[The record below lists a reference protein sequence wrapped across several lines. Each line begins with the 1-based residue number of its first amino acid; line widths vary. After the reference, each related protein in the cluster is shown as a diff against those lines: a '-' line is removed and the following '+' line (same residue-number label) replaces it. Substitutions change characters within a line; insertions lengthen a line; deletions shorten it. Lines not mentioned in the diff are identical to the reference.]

1 MEATLDLPGIFGE
14 RIKMVILAANLTLK
28 ASLATL
34 KYHQGRRTLSRTE
47 DFNTCRWNSKVVII
61 SMSIFGKD
69 VKPYPLQ
76 FPSRME
82 RAGQENP

>member
-1 MEATLDLPGIFGE
+1 M
-14 RIKMVILAANLTLK
+14 
-28 ASLATL
+28 
-34 KYHQGRRTLSRTE
+34 
-47 DFNTCRWNSKVVII
+47 VVII

-76 FPSRME
+76 VPSSME